1 MDCNSSLG
9 FPAPGL
15 ARNASWVDPS
25 NLPAN
30 GTEPLSNLPG
40 SVTAPI
46 SGTSVVWS
54 LGTITATARADSTAM
69 GGEDLA
75 SVTRTAVSETDTKT
89 FVNIKITARADS
101 TGVSEEGIAR
111 IMRIGVDATETATL
125 APDVYS
131 AGICWRAKYR
141 LWRLVTLFLSATVVM
156 L

>member
-1 MDCNSSLG
+1 MDCSSSLG

-15 ARNASWVDPS
+15 AENASWVDPS

-54 LGTITATARADSTAM
+54 LGTITATASADSTAM
-69 GGEDLA
+69 SGEDLA
-75 SVTRTAVSETDTKT
+75 SVTGTAVSGTGTKT
-89 FVNIKITARADS
+89 FINIKVTARADS
-101 TGVSEEGIAR
+101 RVVGEEGRASI
-111 IMRIGVDATETATL
+111 RIGVDATETVTVV
-125 APDVYS
+125 PSVYS
-131 AGICWRAKYR
+131 AGVCTRAKYT

-156 L
+156 I

>member
-1 MDCNSSLG
+1 MDCSSSLG

-15 ARNASWVDPS
+15 AENASWVDPS

-54 LGTITATARADSTAM
+54 LGTITATASADSTVM
-69 GGEDLA
+69 SGEDLA
-75 SVTRTAVSETDTKT
+75 SMTGTAVSGTDTKT
-89 FVNIKITARADS
+89 FVNIKVTERADS
-101 TGVSEEGIAR
+101 TGAGEEDI
-111 IMRIGVDATETATL
+111 IRIGVDATETATV
-125 APDVYS
+125 APGVYS
-131 AGICWRAKYR
+131 AGVCTRVKYK

-156 L
+156 I